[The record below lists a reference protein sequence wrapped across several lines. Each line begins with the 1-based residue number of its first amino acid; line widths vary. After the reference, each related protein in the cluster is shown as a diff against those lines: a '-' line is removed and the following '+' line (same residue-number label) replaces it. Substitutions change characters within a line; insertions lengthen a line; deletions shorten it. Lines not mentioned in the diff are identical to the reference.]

1 MAMSNKRKQV
11 VLTYNHR
18 TNLYNAEVQ
27 EVNLTDLSRESLG
40 IYEFTSDVEREE
52 MAKVGH
58 PLVGATLMSSVYLSV
73 LMATILEHPETKLV
87 KFASWLG
94 QFAE

>member
-1 MAMSNKRKQV
+1 MSNKRRQV
-11 VLTYNHR
+11 VLTYNNK

-40 IYEFTSDVEREE
+40 IYEFTSEVERAE
-52 MAKVGH
+52 MAKIGH
-58 PLVGATLMSSVYLSV
+58 PVEGVTLMGSVYLSV
-73 LMATILEHPETKLV
+73 LLDTIKTHPDRLV
-87 KFASWLG
+87 LIVFASWLE

>member
-1 MAMSNKRKQV
+1 MSNKRKQV
-11 VLTYNHR
+11 VLTYNNK

-40 IYEFTSDVEREE
+40 IYEFTNEFEREE
-52 MAKVGH
+52 MTKIGH
-58 PLVGATLMSSVYLSV
+58 SLVGATLMSSVYLSV
-73 LMATILEHPETKLV
+73 LLDTIKAHPDRLV
-87 KFASWLG
+87 LIGFASWLE